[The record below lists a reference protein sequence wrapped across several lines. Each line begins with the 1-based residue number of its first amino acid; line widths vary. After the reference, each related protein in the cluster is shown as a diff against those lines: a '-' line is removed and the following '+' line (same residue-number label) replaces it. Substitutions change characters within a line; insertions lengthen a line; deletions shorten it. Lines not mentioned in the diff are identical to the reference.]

1 MRSFSFH
8 PGPRVLAT
16 ALAHALFALSLH
28 GQCSDAGACAAG
40 RATPSKV
47 NQITLSLQ
55 DGATGRP
62 DDLTIRGLR
71 VDAFLRL
78 GSSTSLLIAVPFQS
92 TDGPAGRVSGLGD
105 TLLILDQSLVRRS
118 AWEISGQV
126 GARLNTGKAS
136 ADPTLPQAYQT
147 GLGPSDLL
155 LGLKGIR
162 GEWQGG
168 LVYQKAGGRSA
179 NPITRLLR
187 GDDAEAWLSRSFLW
201 RDTRFT
207 VKGLGIKRLSLTS
220 IRDAGASSERFVDVP
235 DSDRLQLNLELEA
248 THPLTRA
255 LSIAGRVDLPML
267 KRTTN
272 VDGLKRSRSLSLGL
286 AWSF

>member
-1 MRSFSFH
+1 M
-8 PGPRVLAT
+8 VLAP
-16 ALAHALFALSLH
+16 AVFALSLR

-40 RATPSKV
+40 RVTPSSV
-47 NQITLSLQ
+47 NQISVSLQ

-71 VDAFLRL
+71 ADAHLRL
-78 GSSTSLLIAVPFQS
+78 GPSTSLFIAVPFQS
-92 TDGPAGRVSGLGD
+92 ADGPGGRVSGLGD
-105 TLLILDQSLVRRS
+105 MVLILDQSLVRKQ
-118 AWEISGQV
+118 AWEISAQV
-126 GARLNTGKAS
+126 GARLSTGKAD
-136 ADPTLPQAYQT
+136 ADPNLPQAYQT

-155 LGLKGIR
+155 LGLKGIH
-162 GEWQGG
+162 GAWQGG

-179 NPITRLLR
+179 NPITRLQR
-187 GDDAEAWLSRSFLW
+187 GDDAVAWLSRSFAW
-201 RDTRFT
+201 QDTRLT

-220 IRDAGASSERFVDVP
+220 VRDTGASSERFVEVP

-248 THPLTRA
+248 THPLTRT
-255 LSIAGRVDLPML
+255 LSVTGRADFPIL